1 MPQTDSLR
9 RDSVSVDLGKR
20 AYTIEIG
27 EGLLEEAGALIAP
40 LLNRPFTVIVTDE
53 NVARFHLKT
62 LETALAG
69 AGIKYASIVLPAG
82 EKTKSF
88 AMLADLCEQLLAA
101 GVERRD
107 KIIAFGGGV
116 IGDLTGFA
124 AAILRRGVDF
134 IQIPTSLLAQ
144 VDSSVGGKTGINT
157 SQGKNLIG
165 AFLQPVKVLADTKLL
180 ATLPRRELAAGYAEV
195 AKYGLLG
202 DAAFFEWL
210 ESSAGLLLRGDAQAR
225 AHAILKSC
233 KSKAAIVAEDET
245 EHGVRALLNLGHTFG
260 HALESATGY
269 SNRLLHGEGVAIGMV
284 QAFRLSERLKHCKP
298 GTADRV
304 AKHLKSVSLPVHM
317 SEIEGSLPSP
327 ADLLNI
333 MRQDKKAEGGK
344 LTFILARAIGEAFIA
359 KNIPDSEVVSFLQED
374 FERK

>member
-40 LLNRPFTVIVTDE
+40 LLNRPFTVIVADE

-82 EKTKSF
+82 ERTKSF

-107 KIIAFGGGV
+107 RIIAFGGGV

-233 KSKAAIVAEDET
+233 ESKAVIVAADET

-269 SNRLLHGEGVAIGMV
+269 GNRLLHGEGVAIGMV
-284 QAFRLSERLKHCKP
+284 QAFRFSERLKHCKP

-304 AKHLKSVSLPVHM
+304 AKHLKSAGLPIHM
-317 SEIEGSLPSP
+317 SEIEGSLPPP

-359 KNIPDSEVVSFLQED
+359 RNIPDSEVVSFLQED

>member
-27 EGLLEEAGALIAP
+27 EGLLEEAGTLIAP

-107 KIIAFGGGV
+107 RIIAFGGGV

-210 ESSAGLLLRGDAQAR
+210 ESNAGLLLRGDAQAR

-233 KSKAAIVAEDET
+233 ESKAAIVAEDET
-245 EHGVRALLNLGHTFG
+245 EQGVRALLNLGHTFG

-269 SNRLLHGEGVAIGMV
+269 GNRLLHGEGVAIGMV
-284 QAFRLSERLKHCKP
+284 QAVRLSERLKHCMP

-304 AKHLKSVSLPVHM
+304 AKHLKSAGLPIHM
-317 SEIEGSLPSP
+317 SEIEGSLPPP

-359 KNIPDSEVVSFLQED
+359 RDIPDSEVVSFLQED
-374 FERK
+374 MERK